1 MYCYTYIFFGKAS
14 FIWLFSII
22 IPLWYIWCASLS
34 SLIHNSL
41 PYLPNLYLSLYMFF
55 WILLFLHVSF
65 LGEKCNFRGVI
76 FCFCFRFLVYYG
88 SVLYYCYDDAI
99 SFLLLYIIL
108 LCRLGYP
115 LFQVIYHLQ
124 RET

>member
-22 IPLWYIWCASLS
+22 IPLWYIWCAPLS

-41 PYLPNLYLSLYMFF
+41 SYLPNLYLSLYMFF
-55 WILLFLHVSF
+55 WILLFPHTYLFWGRYVI
-65 LGEKCNFRGVI
+65 LEVII
-76 FCFCFRFLVYYG
+76 FCFRFRFLVYYG
-88 SVLYYCYDDAI
+88 SVPYYCYDDAI
-99 SFLLLYIIL
+99 SFLLLYTIL

-115 LFQVIYHLQ
+115 LFQVIYHL
-124 RET
+124 